1 MLQIDA
7 VTYASVV
14 TKMSFAS
21 PSIPLGHSMGPAGTA
36 RGPLGS
42 NQTLVNSKNVT
53 NRCCHICFS
62 DDKNV
67 FGITLYSLGVLGGA
81 RRAPPRGP
89 SGSNQN
95 LVNSKNVTNGCCHIC
110 FGDDKNVFGIAL
122 YSLGVLGGA
131 RRAPPRGPSRSN
143 QNLVNSKNLI
153 NIYALIWVCNRVI

>member
-1 MLQIDA
+1 MLSNMLQWWQ
-7 VTYASVV
+7 
-14 TKMSFAS
+14 KCLWHHPLF
-21 PSIPLGHSMGPAGTA
+21 PLGAWGGRRAPLRGPSGSNQNLVNSKYVTNRCCHICFSGDKNVFCITPYSSGALDGCRA
-36 RGPLGS
+36 PEGPLGS

-95 LVNSKNVTNGCCHIC
+95 LVNSKN
-110 FGDDKNVFGIAL
+110 
-122 YSLGVLGGA
+122 
-131 RRAPPRGPSRSN
+131 
-143 QNLVNSKNLI
+143 LI
-153 NIYALIWVCNRVI
+153 NIYALISVCLSGRYV